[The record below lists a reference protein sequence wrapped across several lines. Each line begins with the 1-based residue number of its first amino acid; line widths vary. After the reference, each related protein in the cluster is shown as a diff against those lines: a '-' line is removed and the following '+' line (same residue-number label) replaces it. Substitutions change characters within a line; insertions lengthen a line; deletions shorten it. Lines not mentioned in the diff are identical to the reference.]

1 MSKTVGIM
9 GGMGPLATVDMMR
22 KIITHTPAKIDQEHL
37 HIIVDNYPQTPDR
50 TAAIFGEGP
59 DPTPYM
65 IRSAQLLQ
73 RAGAELLVIACNA
86 AHYFATAVQQE
97 IDIPILNMQN
107 EAAIYVKESKIH
119 KVGLLASKSTLQK
132 NLYHVPFQTHGI
144 IMLEPDHKMQENVMK
159 GIFSI
164 KRGDL
169 NTGADYFTKAAQFLS
184 QEGAEAIVAGCTE
197 VPLVLQSTETLQIID
212 PTDILA
218 QAVVK
223 TAYEQQD
230 GSE

>member
-9 GGMGPLATVDMMR
+9 GGMGPLATADLMR
-22 KIITHTPAKIDQEHL
+22 KIITHTPAEKDQEHL

-50 TAAIFGEGP
+50 TAAILGKGP

-73 RAGAELLVIACNA
+73 RAGADFLVIACNS
-86 AHYFATAVQQE
+86 AHYFITAVQE
-97 IDIPILNMQN
+97 AIDIPIMNMQN
-107 EAAIYVKESKIH
+107 ETARYAEESNIH
-119 KVGLLASKSTLQK
+119 KVGLLAATGTVQEK
-132 NLYHVPFQTHGI
+132 LYHKPFQTHGI
-144 IMLEPDHKMQENVMK
+144 SVLQPEPKMQEIVMK

-164 KRGDL
+164 KGGDL
-169 NTGADYFTKAAQFLS
+169 DTGADCFAEAAQVLA
-184 QEGAEAIVAGCTE
+184 QEGAEAIIAGCTE
-197 VPLVLQSTETLQIID
+197 VPLVLHSTETLQVLD

-223 TAYEQQD
+223 AAWSKE
-230 GSE
+230 